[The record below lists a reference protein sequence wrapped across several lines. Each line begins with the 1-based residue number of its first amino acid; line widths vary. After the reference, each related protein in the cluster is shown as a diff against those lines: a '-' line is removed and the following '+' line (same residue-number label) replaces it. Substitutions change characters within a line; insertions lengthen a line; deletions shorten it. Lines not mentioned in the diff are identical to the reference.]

1 MNASNMPLAFGGLVG
16 FGTLDG
22 ATVGDEALKSFS
34 VGAFV
39 GLIGFDGLFVRFLEV
54 KSVIVG

>member
-1 MNASNMPLAFGGLVG
+1 MPLAFGGLVG